1 MQSRKYGIRKHIAWL
16 TLTPLL
22 VMVIALEGFFLHDR
36 ANNMEQDL
44 LTRGRL
50 IASQLAASSEY
61 GVFSNNHT
69 FLNNIAES
77 AMLQADV
84 RAVIILDD
92 EHIMAAVGALPKI
105 LATSNTSTKRKASYP
120 NSLTAQLSPQPL
132 LTLINKNTT
141 VLDQGESVLL
151 YQPILST
158 QIALSETEL
167 PTSENQLGAVIV
179 EMNWKN
185 TRHMQARM
193 LAMTVTATLLFLLLT
208 LYIIY
213 LVSRRIIE
221 PISQL
226 NTAIQAIGAGNLD
239 IRVNVPSCINELC
252 NLSNGIN
259 QMTQEL
265 QYERAAL
272 QHRID
277 EATIQLRTFAF
288 YDTLTQLPNRRL
300 LNDRLA
306 HALATSKRSG
316 KYGALMFL
324 DLDNFKPI
332 NDMHGHAAGDLLL
345 IEAAQ
350 RISSCLREMDTV
362 ARFGGD
368 EFVVMLGELDV
379 RIEESVRLAYLV
391 AEKIRHKLGE
401 TYHLSIQQEGQP
413 ERTITHHCS
422 ASIGVAMFLDHY
434 ASQDEIM
441 TWADSAMYRAK
452 QSGRNHITFHNSEE
466 ALIAK
471 DDNQP

>member
-1 MQSRKYGIRKHIAWL
+1 MLTRQYGIRKHIAWL

-22 VMVIALEGFFLHDR
+22 VMVIALEGFFLNDR
-36 ANNMEQDL
+36 ANSMEQDL
-44 LTRGRL
+44 IARGRL

-84 RAVIILDD
+84 RGVIILDD
-92 EHIMAAVGALPKI
+92 EHIMAAVGAIPQV
-105 LATSNTSTKRKASYP
+105 LAASSTATKRRASYP
-120 NSLTAQLSPQPL
+120 DSLTVKLSPRPL
-132 LTLINKNTT
+132 LALVNKSTSI
-141 VLDQGESVLL
+141 LDQGESVLL

-158 QIALSETEL
+158 QIALSDLEL
-167 PTSENQLGAVIV
+167 SSGENQLGAVII

-185 TRHMQARM
+185 TRHMQTRM
-193 LAMTVTATLLFLLLT
+193 LWMTITATALFLLLT

-213 LVSRRIIE
+213 LASRRIIE

-226 NTAIQAIGAGNLD
+226 NTAIQAIGAGNLNV
-239 IRVNVPSCINELC
+239 RVNVPKCINELC

-265 QYERAAL
+265 QHERAAL
-272 QHRID
+272 QQRID
-277 EATIQLRTFAF
+277 EATIQLRTLAF

-300 LNDRLA
+300 LNDRLG

-324 DLDNFKPI
+324 DLDNFKPV
-332 NDMHGHAAGDLLL
+332 NDMHGHAAGDMLL

-368 EFVVMLGELDV
+368 EFVVMLGELDLRV
-379 RIEESVRLAYLV
+379 EESVRLAYLV
-391 AEKIRHKLGE
+391 AEKIRDKLGE
-401 TYHLSIQQEGQP
+401 TYHLTIQQEGQP

-422 ASIGVAMFLDHY
+422 ASIGVAMFLDHH
-434 ASQDEIM
+434 ANQDEIM

-452 QSGRNHITFHNSEE
+452 QSGRNRIIFHNAEE
-466 ALIAK
+466 KRISA
-471 DDNQP
+471 DEYQP